1 MAVGL
6 ASVSNELVPWFFG
19 DGFEGVSYLMIIL
32 TPILFFI
39 AISNVLGTQYLL
51 PSNRTKEFTTSVT
64 VGAIINLLLNIVLIP
79 KYKALG
85 ACISTVVSEFGVT
98 FVQYIFL
105 RKNIKKKN
113 YIINLVKYIIA
124 ATMMFII
131 VRVIGNNMGA
141 GMVTNIIQAFIGAIV
156 YSISLT
162 VLKEEMNLVA
172 IGIIKSNVNK
182 LKNKFVR
189 VTI

>member
-1 MAVGL
+1 
-6 ASVSNELVPWFFG
+6 
-19 DGFEGVSYLMIIL
+19 
-32 TPILFFI
+32 
-39 AISNVLGTQYLL
+39 
-51 PSNRTKEFTTSVT
+51 
-64 VGAIINLLLNIVLIP
+64 
-79 KYKALG
+79 
-85 ACISTVVSEFGVT
+85 
-98 FVQYIFL
+98 
-105 RKNIKKKN
+105 
-113 YIINLVKYIIA
+113 
-124 ATMMFII
+124 MMFII

>member
-1 MAVGL
+1 
-6 ASVSNELVPWFFG
+6 
-19 DGFEGVSYLMIIL
+19 
-32 TPILFFI
+32 
-39 AISNVLGTQYLL
+39 
-51 PSNRTKEFTTSVT
+51 
-64 VGAIINLLLNIVLIP
+64 
-79 KYKALG
+79 
-85 ACISTVVSEFGVT
+85 
-98 FVQYIFL
+98 
-105 RKNIKKKN
+105 
-113 YIINLVKYIIA
+113 
-124 ATMMFII
+124 MFII